1 MHMHFGLVQ
10 EFALSGNVSY
20 LLISDNGP
28 FILQFHIE
36 KTYMIDSLICYLNY
50 FFIRDFEHS
59 F

>member
-1 MHMHFGLVQ
+1 MHFGLVQ
-10 EFALSGNVSY
+10 EFALSRNVSY
-20 LLISDNGP
+20 LLVSHNGP

-36 KTYMIDSLICYLNY
+36 KTYMIDFLICYLSY